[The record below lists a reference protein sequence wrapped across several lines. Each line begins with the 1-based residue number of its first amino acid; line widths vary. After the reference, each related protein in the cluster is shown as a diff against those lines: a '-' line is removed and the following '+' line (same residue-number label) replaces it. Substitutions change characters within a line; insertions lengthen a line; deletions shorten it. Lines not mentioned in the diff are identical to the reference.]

1 MPDALTDTDAISS
14 MRAVAHPVR
23 LRILSLLTAQALS
36 AAEVARALEL
46 THANASYHLRLL
58 HDAGELVVESEEKI
72 RGGMAKRYRY
82 VVHAKPSAA
91 PVATEDLIGY
101 VHAIGTEVT
110 RRVVDRRKA
119 PSHWVDIETWVEPE
133 VWEEALA
140 LANRASELLHASARP
155 VGAEGAVHVSY
166 SGMAFRMGP
175 MDGAES

>member
-1 MPDALTDTDAISS
+1 MSDALNDTDAISS

-23 LRILSLLTAQALS
+23 LRILSLLTAQAMS

-72 RGGMAKRYRY
+72 RGGTAKRYRY
-82 VVHAKPSAA
+82 VVLEKPSVA
-91 PVATEDLIGY
+91 PVSTEDVIGY

-110 RRVVDRRKA
+110 RRVVDRRKG
-119 PSHWVDIETWVEPE
+119 PSHWADIETWVEPE

-166 SGMAFRMGP
+166 SGMAFRMEERRP
-175 MDGAES
+175 